1 MANYDSTFA
10 ITLPAALAE
19 IAAKVGRAM
28 DADVGGAD
36 SFTLSSDGLTIST
49 STPCTSEF
57 AQQAA
62 YMLGHP
68 EALFAAVSQDY
79 AARWAD
85 LVPPTLAECEAFCS
99 AVIPVIPSTDST
111 PKEG

>member
-19 IAAKVGRAM
+19 IAAKIGRAM

-36 SFTLSSDGLTIST
+36 SFQLSADGLTIST
-49 STPCTSEF
+49 STPCTSGF
-57 AQQAA
+57 AEQAQ
-62 YMLGHP
+62 YMLSHP
-68 EALFAAVSQDY
+68 EALFQAVAADY

-85 LVPPTLAECEAFCS
+85 MTPPTLAECEAFCTG
-99 AVIPVIPSTDST
+99 VIP
-111 PKEG
+111 K

>member
-1 MANYDSTFA
+1 MYDATLS
-10 ITLPAALAE
+10 ISLPAELAD
-19 IAAKVGRAM
+19 IAAAIGRAL
-28 DADVGGAD
+28 DPDVGGAD
-36 SFTLSSDGLTIST
+36 SFTLSADELTIST
-49 STPCTSEF
+49 STPCTAEF
-57 AQQAA
+57 AAQAA
-62 YMLGHP
+62 YMLAHP

-85 LVPPTLAECEAFCS
+85 LAPTLAECEAFCS

>member
-19 IAAKVGRAM
+19 IAAKIGRAM

-36 SFTLSSDGLTIST
+36 SFTLSTDELTIST
-49 STPCTSEF
+49 STPCTSAF

-68 EALFAAVSQDY
+68 EALHAAVSADY

-85 LVPPTLAECEAFCS
+85 MTPPTLAECEQFC
-99 AVIPVIPSTDST
+99 AGVIPD
-111 PKEG
+111 EGSPQ